1 MAVIYTESFQ
11 LGTHARCYRRFEE
24 TLLKMARHHCRP
36 APELRGAQ
44 VHDGAHELS
53 WLVVCTIRPPLL
65 SQSDPEITYEVMESS
80 WEDGKDLYKNQ
91 RNIRVIPKIVPSRA
105 AVSIPSM

>member
-1 MAVIYTESFQ
+1 MAVVFTESFQ
-11 LGTHARCYRRFEE
+11 LGTHAPFYCRFEE
-24 TLLKMARHHCRP
+24 TLLKMARQLGCP

-53 WLVVCTIRPPLL
+53 WLVVCTILPPLL

-80 WEDGKDLYKNQ
+80 WEDEIL
-91 RNIRVIPKIVPSRA
+91 RV
-105 AVSIPSM
+105 M